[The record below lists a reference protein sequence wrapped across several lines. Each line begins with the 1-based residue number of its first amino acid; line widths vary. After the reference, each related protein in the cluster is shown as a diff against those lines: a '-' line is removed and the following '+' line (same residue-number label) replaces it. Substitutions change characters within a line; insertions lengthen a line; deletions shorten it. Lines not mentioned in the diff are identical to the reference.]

1 MRVAVVGAGAAG
13 VLTAWELAL
22 DGHEVTVFE
31 RRLTAGEEAS
41 FGHAGLLAPACGAL
55 GLGQS
60 GAATSNTGGKR
71 TGLWK
76 RALGDDTARGLHP
89 AAPND
94 DLVLAL
100 ALWSQARLAGIVAA
114 LEIEWQHSA
123 GVMVLL
129 RDGKERDRLEAGR
142 KALQDQ
148 EIPAES
154 LDADAAFR
162 LEPGIDQRLPLSAA
176 LRLPQDYAGN
186 CRQLLLQVRAA
197 AERKGVV
204 FRFGDEVVQLEGGSR
219 PFVVARHH
227 GGAPAK
233 DRFDTVV
240 LCGGTGAVPL
250 LEKLGLRLPF
260 SRLWTHSISAPIREP
275 SFAPQA
281 TVIDSRHPAVITRF
295 GDRVRVAGAGIRGS
309 AGPNVRAE
317 ALKTLY
323 TVLEQSFP
331 GAARLSAGVQEWQ
344 GERLAMPDDLP
355 VLGPSGVPG
364 IWLHLAHGVH
374 GWALAPG
381 AARLLANAL
390 SEAALP
396 EALERFG
403 IGRLETA
410 SRKGQ

>member
-1 MRVAVVGAGAAG
+1 MRIAVVGAGAAG

-31 RRLTAGEEAS
+31 RRLTAGEEAT
-41 FGHAGLLAPACGAL
+41 FGHGGLLAPACCAL

-60 GAATSNTGGKR
+60 GALTKKAGR
-71 TGLWK
+71 ERAGLWRRAFGDNAA
-76 RALGDDTARGLHP
+76 RALD
-89 AAPND
+89 AAVPQD

-100 ALWSQARLAGIVAA
+100 ALLSQARLAGIVSA

-123 GVMVLL
+123 GVLVLL
-129 RDGKERDRLEAGR
+129 RDGKERDRLEAACQ
-142 KALQDQ
+142 ALRDA
-148 EIPAES
+148 EIPVES
-154 LDADAAFR
+154 LSADAAFV
-162 LEPGIDQRLPLSAA
+162 LEPGIDQRLALAGA

-186 CRQLLLQVRAA
+186 CRQLILQVRAA
-197 AERKGVV
+197 AERKGVG
-204 FRFGDEVVQLEGGSR
+204 FRFGDDVVQVEGGTR
-219 PFVVARHH
+219 PSVVASHH
-227 GGAPAK
+227 GGTPAMDK
-233 DRFDTVV
+233 FDTVV

-250 LEKLGLRLPF
+250 LEKIGLRLQF
-260 SRLWTHSISAPIREP
+260 SRLRTHSISAPVHEP
-275 SFAPQA
+275 SYAPEA

-295 GDRVRVAGAGIRGS
+295 GDRVRVAGAAVRGS
-309 AGPNVRAE
+309 AGPNARTD

-323 TVLEQSFP
+323 TVLEQTFP

-390 SEAALP
+390 SEPALP

-403 IGRLETA
+403 VSRLETA
-410 SRKGQ
+410 SRKGR